1 LLKIPQKDHLF
12 LEGTGDVQLFKLL
25 GSTYTANFSLVAFA
39 EPPKMQTA
47 CAPEKRLRHNSLQ
60 TLCTVYSSMNTK
72 LVGEMEKITV
82 FGISLKEL
90 QFGGFSTPPKMETTC
105 VPEKC
110 RRHNSLKAL
119 FAVYR
124 YVIAKLAG
132 EMEKITGFGIFF
144 GSILIGHLEREL
156 PSTHIPH
163 VCKKCFLVLG
173 VWIFLFGFF
182 VYIAFIILRFVW
194 VGVPLLC

>member
-1 LLKIPQKDHLF
+1 MLKIPQKDHLF
-12 LEGTGDVQLFKLL
+12 LEGTGDVQLFKFL

-47 CAPEKRLRHNSLQ
+47 CAPEKRLRRNSLQ

-105 VPEKC
+105 MPEKSC
-110 RRHNSLKAL
+110 KDNSLKAL

-124 YVIAKLAG
+124 STIAKLAG

-156 PSTHIPH
+156 PSTYIPH
-163 VCKKCFLVLG
+163 ICKNYFLVLG
-173 VWIFLFGFF
+173 VWIFLFCFF
-182 VYIAFIILRFVW
+182 IRFVW